1 MGSIWVLSGAERGL
15 VSKLFGRKG
24 SKVRIG
30 GQWAGLVNQVEPAL
44 FPGPSLYY
52 ISHMLCWFYFF
63 TNGKQHPPPA
73 KRLRL
78 AALLCS
84 LCYDQSSGTEAT
96 ISLRCACRVEILFWV
111 QCEAMEGLGQERDT
125 HRFTFRKIKLA
136 IEKDCWEHS
145 RRP

>member
-52 ISHMLCWFYFF
+52 ISHMLCWFYFLRMENSTLHQQKDYDLLHCGVRF
-63 TNGKQHPPPA
+63 VMIS
-73 KRLRL
+73 RL
-78 AALLCS
+78 
-84 LCYDQSSGTEAT
+84 EP
-96 ISLRCACRVEILFWV
+96 
-111 QCEAMEGLGQERDT
+111 
-125 HRFTFRKIKLA
+125 KLQY
-136 IEKDCWEHS
+136 
-145 RRP
+145 R